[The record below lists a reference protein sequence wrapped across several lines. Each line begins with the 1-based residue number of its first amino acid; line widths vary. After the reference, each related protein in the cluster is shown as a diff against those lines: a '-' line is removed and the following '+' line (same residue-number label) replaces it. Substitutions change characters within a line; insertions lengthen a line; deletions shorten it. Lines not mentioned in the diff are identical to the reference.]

1 MSTITPIPENRLPV
15 LVEGVRTPFLDSAGA
30 YSPLMS
36 YELGAQAIA
45 GLVKKSG
52 VDTGRLGL
60 VVMGTVLHEIN
71 TTNVA
76 RECMLAGGLP
86 STIPAYTVAMAGIS
100 PSVGVAN
107 LCDMISLGRLDMGI
121 AGGTENFSDVPVR
134 LSQNV
139 RRSLMKIRQSRS
151 TRDRLAVLGSLR
163 PRDLL
168 LDVPTSSDFTTKL
181 TMGEACEAMVRKFGM
196 TREASDA
203 FAAAS
208 HARAVAATDAG
219 VYQEQILPV
228 TVGNTTVTEDNT
240 ARRDTTADTLSRLK
254 PVFDREN
261 GIITAGNASRFSDG
275 AGALLLSSLGAARE
289 QKLPVQAV
297 IRDYLFAGVASLE
310 EEMLLGPAMTIPRLL
325 QRNGLSFTDVDIWEI
340 HEAFATQVLINR
352 QCMASQKFV
361 TERFGKEVPFGEIP
375 LEAVNIWGGSL
386 SMGNPFA
393 ATGVRLFQTAA
404 QRLRMFNQRYAVI
417 STCAGGGLGAAFL
430 LENGAFLG

>member
-1 MSTITPIPENRLPV
+1 MSNIPFDRLPV

-45 GLVKKSG
+45 GLVKKSA
-52 VDTGRLGL
+52 VDTGKLGL

-86 STIPAYTVAMAGIS
+86 SRIPAYTVAMAGIS

-107 LCDMISLGRLDMGI
+107 ICDMIALGRLDMGI

-181 TMGEACEAMVRKFGM
+181 TMGEACEAMVRKFGV

-219 VYQEQILPV
+219 FYREQILPV
-228 TVGNTTVTEDNT
+228 SVGNLSVTEDNT
-240 ARRDTTADTLSRLK
+240 ARRDTTPESLSRLK
-254 PVFDREN
+254 PVFDREH
-261 GIITAGNASRFSDG
+261 GIITAGNSSRFSDG
-275 AGALLLSSLGAARE
+275 AGALLLSSMGAARAAGHRV
-289 QKLPVQAV
+289 KAV
-297 IRDYLFAGVASLE
+297 IRDYQFAGVDSLE

-325 QRNGLSFTDVDIWEI
+325 QRNGLTFADVDVWEI

-352 QCMASQKFV
+352 ACMASPEFV
-361 TERFGKEVPFGEIP
+361 AERFGAGSPSGEIP
-375 LEAVNIWGGSL
+375 LDKLNIWGGSL

-393 ATGVRLFQTAA
+393 ATGVRLFMTAA
-404 QRLRMFNQRYAVI
+404 QRLLRFNQRYAVI

-430 LENGAFLG
+430 LENPDFVKA

>member
-1 MSTITPIPENRLPV
+1 MNMLPQERLPV

-36 YELGAQAIA
+36 YELGARAIA
-45 GLVKKSG
+45 GLVEKSR
-52 VDTGRLGL
+52 VDVSKLGL

-76 RECMLAGGLP
+76 RECMLAAGLP
-86 STIPAYTVAMAGIS
+86 SRIPAYTVAMAGIS

-107 LCDMISLGRLDMGI
+107 LCDMISLGRLEMGI

-139 RRSLMKIRQSRS
+139 RRSLMKIRQSRT

-163 PRDLL
+163 PRDIL
-168 LDVPTSSDFTTKL
+168 LDIPTSSDFTTKL

-219 VYQEQILPV
+219 FYREQILPV
-228 TVGNTTVTEDNT
+228 TVAGTTVTEDNT
-240 ARRDTTADTLSRLK
+240 ARRDTTTETLARLK
-254 PVFDREN
+254 PVFDRER

-275 AGALLLSSLGAARE
+275 AGALLLSSLGAARAAGHS
-289 QKLPVQAV
+289 VRAV
-297 IRDYLFAGVASLE
+297 IRDYQLSGVDSLE

-325 QRNGLSFTDVDIWEI
+325 QRNGLAFADVDVWEI

-352 QCMASQKFV
+352 ACMASPAFV
-361 TERFGKEVPFGEIP
+361 EERFGAGFPSGEIP
-375 LEAVNIWGGSL
+375 LEKLNPWGGSL

-404 QRLRMFNQRYAVI
+404 QRMLRFNQRYAVI

-430 LENGAFLG
+430 LENPDWLTR

>member
-1 MSTITPIPENRLPV
+1 MTMIAYDRLPV

-36 YELGAQAIA
+36 YELGAKAIA
-45 GLVKKSG
+45 GLVQKSA
-52 VDTGRLGL
+52 VDTGKLGL

-76 RECMLAGGLP
+76 RECMLAAGLP

-107 LCDMISLGRLDMGI
+107 ICDMIALGRMDMGI

-219 VYQEQILPV
+219 FYREQILPV
-228 TVGNTTVTEDNT
+228 TVAGMTVTEDNT
-240 ARRDTTADTLSRLK
+240 ARRDTTPETLARLK
-254 PVFDREN
+254 PVFDRES
-261 GIITAGNASRFSDG
+261 GIITAGNSSRFSDG
-275 AGALLLSSLGAARE
+275 AGAVLLSSMGAARAAGHAV
-289 QKLPVQAV
+289 KAV
-297 IRDYLFAGVASLE
+297 IRDYQFAGVDSLE
-310 EEMLLGPAMTIPRLL
+310 QEMLLGPAMTIPRLL
-325 QRNGLSFTDVDIWEI
+325 QRNGLNFADVDAWEI

-352 QCMASQKFV
+352 ACLASEAFV
-361 TERFGKEVPFGEIP
+361 AERFGTGFPHGEIP
-375 LEAVNIWGGSL
+375 LEKLNICGGSL

-393 ATGVRLFQTAA
+393 ATGVRLLMTAA
-404 QRLRMFNQRYAVI
+404 QRLLRFNQRYAVI

-430 LENGAFLG
+430 LENPDFVKA

>member
-1 MSTITPIPENRLPV
+1 MSAIPFENQPV
-15 LVEGVRTPFLDSAGA
+15 FVEGVRTPFLDSAGA

-36 YELGAQAIA
+36 YELGARAIA
-45 GLVKKSG
+45 ALMDRAH
-52 VDTGRLGL
+52 VDPKHLGL

-76 RECMLAGGLP
+76 RECMLAAGLP

-107 LCDMISLGRLDMGI
+107 LCDMISLGRVEMGI

-151 TRDRLAVLGSLR
+151 TQDRLKVLGSLR

-203 FAAAS
+203 YAAES
-208 HARAVAATDAG
+208 HARAIAATAAG
-219 VYQEQILPV
+219 VYAEQIAPV
-228 TVGNTTVTEDNT
+228 FVDGVNVTEDNT
-240 ARRDTTADTLSRLK
+240 ARADATVETLGRLK
-254 PVFDREN
+254 PVFDREH
-261 GIITAGNASRFSDG
+261 GVITAGNSSRFSDG
-275 AGALLLSSLGAARE
+275 AGALLLASRSAAEKAGLHAR
-289 QKLPVQAV
+289 AV
-297 IRDYLFAGVASLE
+297 IRDYQFAGVESLE
-310 EEMLLGPAMTIPRLL
+310 TEMLLGPAMTIPRLL
-325 QRNGLSFTDVDIWEI
+325 QRNGLGFDDIDVWEI
-340 HEAFATQVLINR
+340 HEAFATQILINR
-352 QCMASQKFV
+352 QCLASREFV
-361 TERFGKEVPFGEIP
+361 TQRFGAEFPHGDIP
-375 LEAVNIWGGSL
+375 LDKLNIWGGSL

-393 ATGVRLFQTAA
+393 ATGVRLFQTAV
-404 QRLRMFNQRYAVI
+404 QRLRQTGKRHAVI

-430 LENGAFLG
+430 LENAHPHTY

>member
-1 MSTITPIPENRLPV
+1 MMMNIPHDRLPV

-36 YELGAQAIA
+36 YELGAKAIA
-45 GLVKKSG
+45 GLVQKSA
-52 VDTGRLGL
+52 VDTRHIGL

-76 RECMLAGGLP
+76 RECMLAAGLP
-86 STIPAYTVAMAGIS
+86 SAIPAYTVAMAGIS

-107 LCDMISLGRLDMGI
+107 LCDMIALGRLDMGI

-163 PRDLL
+163 PRDIL

-208 HARAVAATDAG
+208 HARAVAATEAG
-219 VYQEQILPV
+219 FYREQILPV
-228 TVGNTTVTEDNT
+228 TVGPVTVTEDNT
-240 ARRDTTADTLSRLK
+240 ARRDTTPETLARLK
-254 PVFDREN
+254 PVFDRES
-261 GIITAGNASRFSDG
+261 GIITAGNSSRFSDG
-275 AGALLLSSLGAARE
+275 AGAVLLSSLGAARAAGHNI
-289 QKLPVQAV
+289 KAV
-297 IRDYLFAGVASLE
+297 IRDYQFAGVDSLE
-310 EEMLLGPAMTIPRLL
+310 QEMLLGPAMTIPRLL
-325 QRNGLSFTDVDIWEI
+325 QRNGLGFGDIEVWEI

-352 QCMASQKFV
+352 ACMASAAFV
-361 TERFGKEVPFGEIP
+361 AERFGPGFPHGGIP
-375 LEAVNIWGGSL
+375 LEKLNIWGGSL

-393 ATGVRLFQTAA
+393 ATGVRLLQTAA
-404 QRLRMFNQRYAVI
+404 QRMLRFNQRYAVI

-430 LENGAFLG
+430 LENPDFVRG